1 MTSPVSHSPGQP
13 VGLIGTG
20 SMGAG
25 IGRNLLRAGHALH
38 LFARRSDAAQPLV
51 QAGATACASPADLGQ
66 HCRLVV
72 LSLTDAAAVEAVLFG
87 PLGLASTL
95 APGSVVVDTST
106 IAATSARA
114 LADRLAAQG
123 VWLLDAPV
131 SGGQAGAEA
140 GTLGCMVGGAAE
152 VLDACRETLGAFCKT
167 ITHVG
172 PQGAGQTVKACN
184 QVAVAGAMLGV
195 ADAMALAKALA
206 KAQGVDPALMREV
219 LLGGTARTFSNSS
232 GVSSVMRPSMAV
244 RNSVITISAAF
255 CSVVHARPLPSSAP
269 RWRPMASSTSSS
281 CMLGHCAGRPGP
293 ACSAPP
299 AAARSAAQ
307 VVQQLQRHL
316 FLVVGI
322 AANGAAGRQVEAALR
337 HHDARPQHA
346 GRVVQVKVV
355 GQRDAL
361 LQLGDAGFVAGL
373 GLALVGQRVDER
385 GLAHVGHAAD
395 QHPHGLGHAAAVGRQ
410 LHGRR
415 RPAWLH
421 GRRVCWPAAP
431 ARACRLWAL

>member
-1 MTSPVSHSPGQP
+1 MTPPVSHSPGEP

-51 QAGATACASPADLGQ
+51 QTGATACASPADLGQ

-87 PLGLASTL
+87 PQGLAGTL

-114 LADRLAAQG
+114 LADRLAAQDL
-123 VWLLDAPV
+123 WLLDAPV

-195 ADAMALAKALA
+195 ADAMALAKA
-206 KAQGVDPALMREV
+206 QGVDPALMREV
-219 LLGGTARTFSNSS
+219 LLGGTARTFSLEKN
-232 GVSSVMRPSMAV
+232 GLRVIQGDYQPGFRAALMRKDLRLALDTARATGAV
-244 RNSVITISAAF
+244 
-255 CSVVHARPLPSSAP
+255 LP
-269 RWRPMASSTSSS
+269 
-281 CMLGHCAGRPGP
+281 
-293 ACSAPP
+293 
-299 AAARSAAQ
+299 
-307 VVQQLQRHL
+307 
-316 FLVVGI
+316 
-322 AANGAAGRQVEAALR
+322 GAALAEQLL
-337 HHDARPQHA
+337 
-346 GRVVQVKVV
+346 
-355 GQRDAL
+355 DAL
-361 LQLGDAGFVAGL
+361 CTSGRADWDWSA
-373 GLALVGQRVDER
+373 LALQVQS
-385 GLAHVGHAAD
+385 L
-395 QHPHGLGHAAAVGRQ
+395 QNQ
-410 LHGRR
+410 
-415 RPAWLH
+415 
-421 GRRVCWPAAP
+421 
-431 ARACRLWAL
+431 